1 MGGSVSIT
9 DASQENPKGETSWGQ
24 DSRLE
29 IALRGQSH

>member
-9 DASQENPKGETSWGQ
+9 DASQENPKGETRGQ